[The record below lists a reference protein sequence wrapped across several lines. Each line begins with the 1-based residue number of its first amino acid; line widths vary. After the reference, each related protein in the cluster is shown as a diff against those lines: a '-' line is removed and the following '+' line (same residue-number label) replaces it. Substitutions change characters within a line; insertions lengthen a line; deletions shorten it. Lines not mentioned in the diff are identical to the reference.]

1 MIKVFN
7 SAYTGSIEAPKWLPM
22 DEVNVVTMKMDY
34 DGKPYMLCEHRDYP
48 LGALRAN
55 FRNDVW
61 ECDLD

>member
-1 MIKVFN
+1 MSIIRIFN
-7 SAYTGSIEAPKWLPM
+7 SAVPGEREIGL

-34 DGKPYMLCEHRDYP
+34 NNRPYILFEHSDYP
-48 LGALRAN
+48 LGALKAE

>member
-1 MIKVFN
+1 MIRIFN
-7 SAYTGSIEAPKWLPM
+7 SAYRNSDERLLSL

-34 DGKPYMLCEHRDYP
+34 NNRPYILFEHSDYP
-48 LGALRAN
+48 LGALKAE